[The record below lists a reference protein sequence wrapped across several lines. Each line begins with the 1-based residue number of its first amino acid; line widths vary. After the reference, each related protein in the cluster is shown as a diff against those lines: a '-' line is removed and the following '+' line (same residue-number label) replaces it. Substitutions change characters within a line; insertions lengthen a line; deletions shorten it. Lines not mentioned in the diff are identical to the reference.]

1 MEEFQKWEN
10 IKQKQ
15 EAGNTCQ
22 KREVSSQNG
31 RVQVSDTV
39 PGGFPRL
46 NSTVVEFWKSRHI
59 STPPKLLDKDNEDT
73 FPGFRTF

>member
-1 MEEFQKWEN
+1 MLKDWLNKEMEEFQKWEN

-31 RVQVSDTV
+31 RVQVSGTL

-46 NSTVVEFWKSRHI
+46 NSC
-59 STPPKLLDKDNEDT
+59 
-73 FPGFRTF
+73 

>member
-15 EAGNTCQ
+15 EAGNTSQ

-31 RVQVSDTV
+31 RVQVSDTL
-39 PGGFPRL
+39 PGGFPAL
-46 NSTVVEFWKSRHI
+46 NSCWILKIKTHFDT
-59 STPPKLLDKDNEDT
+59 STII
-73 FPGFRTF
+73 R